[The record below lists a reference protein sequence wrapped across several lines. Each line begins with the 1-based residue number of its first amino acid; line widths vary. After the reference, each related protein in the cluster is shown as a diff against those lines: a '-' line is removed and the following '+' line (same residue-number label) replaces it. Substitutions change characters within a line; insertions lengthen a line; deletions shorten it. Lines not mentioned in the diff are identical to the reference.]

1 MYMYQEVTAEQLK
14 YRNEQLE
21 KVLYKIKQYSADLK
35 DFSETEKEDL
45 ISVRE
50 VVVSLQH
57 LIDKAII

>member
-1 MYMYQEVTAEQLK
+1 MYQEVTAEQLK

-57 LIDKAII
+57 LVDKAII

>member
-1 MYMYQEVTAEQLK
+1 VYMYQEVTAEQLK

-57 LIDKAII
+57 LVDKAII

>member
-35 DFSETEKEDL
+35 DFSETEKEDS

-57 LIDKAII
+57 LVDKAII